1 MNQCA
6 NKNIVLVLALLV
18 VIVIGLSVRYLG
30 ISQPPYDT
38 HPFRQCQTL
47 STIEDFSE
55 HGIDVFH
62 PRTNYVGYPGYLVLE
77 FPLFQAMGAILYGIF
92 GGKIEIIRILNIL
105 FGMLSCV
112 LVFLISKKF
121 FDYQTG
127 LYASLVYFLA
137 PINMIYQRSTLV
149 DPMAVFLG
157 LLTFYLIAE
166 YLSDVKN
173 KEKKSYMVAF
183 PVAILFLTNLS
194 ILVKGL
200 YLLPAGVLFF
210 YYLFYQKFRFAPLEK
225 ARSFQAGLKEENQ
238 SFGSGLKSLLNFPKG
253 FTSRAFVVFIIFLSA
268 GITFLLWNYHAGKV
282 NQMSFFTKGLKPTT
296 LLGIAKAA
304 TFPFYVKMAERFF
317 IAWVGPMGAI
327 SLFYVFIYFV
337 VNIKKRE
344 IRGRILLFFTI
355 PVSYLLL
362 FANINYPHT
371 YYQLILTPFL
381 SSLAGFGL
389 SNLINSVKKCQPR
402 IRIIKVQKYIHLVLI
417 SVVVISSLGVYF
429 YLWKPYELNANVM
442 SFHKLSSQKYNRWS
456 YAIIF
461 VDVDKSSGAPLHGDS
476 PAFLYAGELQG
487 VARIVNDI
495 NDAYNVFVTIRQ
507 HFNEL
512 SYLIFYGLDYP
523 HWVKSYNMEDY
534 IIDPQNKYYSFRT
547 KP

>member
-38 HPFRQCQTL
+38 HAFRQCQTL

-62 PRTNYVGYPGYLVLE
+62 PRTNYMGYPGYFVLE
-77 FPLFQAMGAILYGIF
+77 FPLFQAMGAILYDIF
-92 GGKIEIIRILNIL
+92 GEKIEIIRILNIL

-121 FDYQTG
+121 FDYQTS
-127 LYASLVYFLA
+127 LYAALLYFLA
-137 PINMIYQRSTLV
+137 PINMIYQRSVLI

-166 YLSDVKN
+166 YLSDVKS
-173 KEKKSYMVAF
+173 KKKKSYIIAF
-183 PVAILFLTNLS
+183 SVTILFLTNLS

-200 YLLPAGVLFF
+200 YLFPVGVLFL
-210 YYLFYQKFRFAPLEK
+210 YYLFYPKFRFTPLEK
-225 ARSFQAGLKEENQ
+225 ARSFQGELKEGHKL
-238 SFGSGLKSLLNFPKG
+238 FGSGSKPLLSFPKG
-253 FTSRAFVVFIIFLSA
+253 FTFRAFVVFIIFLSA

-282 NQMSFFTKGLKPTT
+282 NQMSFFTQGVKPTT
-296 LLGIAKAA
+296 HLGILEAA
-304 TFPFYVKMAERFF
+304 TFPFYAKMAERFF

-327 SLFYVFIYFV
+327 FLFYVFIYFV
-337 VNIKKRE
+337 VNIKKPE
-344 IRGRILLFFTI
+344 IRGRILLFFII
-355 PVSYLLL
+355 PVCYLLL
-362 FANINYPHT
+362 FADINYPHT
-371 YYQLILTPFL
+371 YYQLILAPFL

-389 SNLINSVKKCQPR
+389 SNLINSIKKCQPR

-417 SVVVISSLGVYF
+417 SVAIISSLGVYF
-429 YLWKPYELNANVM
+429 YLWKPYELNTNVVN
-442 SFHKLSSQKYNRWS
+442 FDKLSSQKYDRWS

-461 VDVDKSSGAPLHGDS
+461 VNAGLPGSNSS
-476 PAFLYAGELQG
+476 PAFLYAGGLQG
-487 VARIVNDI
+487 VARTVNNI
-495 NDAYNVFVTIRQ
+495 NDAYNIFVTIQ
-507 HFNEL
+507 PHFDEL

-523 HWVKSYNMEDY
+523 YWVKSYNMEDY